1 MASTNRDRAPR
12 LRLTPLR
19 GDEDADRFAAM
30 LAQGFEGGDDAPRG
44 ILEQTRS
51 FLAAHPRPDPW
62 GSYLAWDG
70 DTAVG
75 ACAFK
80 FPPDPSGA
88 VEIAYTTF
96 PAYEGRGYAKG
107 MISVLFALAV
117 RSGAALVFAHT
128 LAQDNASN
136 GALRREGFGFAGA
149 VVDPEDGPVW
159 RWEKR
164 P

>member
-1 MASTNRDRAPR
+1 MATR

-19 GDEDADRFAAM
+19 GDEDPDRFAAM
-30 LAQGFEGGDDAPRG
+30 LAQGYGGREDVPRQ

-51 FLAAHPRPDPW
+51 FLAAHPRPDLW

-70 DTAVG
+70 STAVG

-96 PAYEGRGYAKG
+96 PAHEGRGHAKG
-107 MISVLFALAV
+107 MISALFALAA